1 MSTNT
6 TNNKNKENTIKE
18 NMIKEETINSE
29 TTDFDSFY
37 IQSVQKL
44 LFRLGIRS
52 TYQGFRYLCYGLT
65 LCEKNEDYLLAVY
78 KKLYL
83 DIGKHYEVSRDSV
96 EHCLRTV
103 INACWDKGN
112 RELLINIAGYKITQ
126 RPTNSEFIDILHHY
140 LKTHPE
146 RPR

>member
-6 TNNKNKENTIKE
+6 KNEENVIKTNT
-18 NMIKEETINSE
+18 MSEETVKTEI
-29 TTDFDSFY
+29 TDCDALY
-37 IQSVQKL
+37 IRSVQKL

-52 TYQGFRYLCYGLT
+52 TYQGFRYLCYGLI

-112 RELLINIAGYKITQ
+112 RELLINMAGYKITQ

-140 LKTHPE
+140 LKTHQE
-146 RPR
+146 RPK